1 MKNCK
6 FINNN
11 GVSIGYVYI
20 IECEGHYKIGKTLTY
35 TTRFY
40 EYTKLFT
47 EPKIIL
53 CELVRDYD
61 KVETELHDI
70 FLEKHTRGEWYD
82 LDERDLKIAKRFI
95 NNNKADFVPFNTDCE
110 ISNNIESQKINK
122 FKDVSVNR
130 ISGRFIKTMP
140 KEQQIIYLLS
150 SNPAIYLALN
160 IMKFYLQ
167 PNSNLLLKNGKKY
180 GSMRLAED
188 MNVTRQT
195 SGLYIKKLKELN
207 IIAEIDMGRKGKY
220 LAINPYIYL
229 AGDYVPTEIVKLFKN
244 KGNK

>member
-1 MKNCK
+1 MKDCK
-6 FINNN
+6 FINNKN
-11 GVSIGYVYI
+11 ASLGYVYI
-20 IECEGHYKIGKTLTY
+20 VECEGHYKIGKTLTY

-61 KVETELHDI
+61 KVETELHNI

-95 NNNKADFVPFNTDCE
+95 NGNKADFTLFNDSE
-110 ISNNIESQKINK
+110 ISDNTEPKRIDK
-122 FKDVSVNR
+122 FKDTSVSR
-130 ISGRFIKTMP
+130 ITGRFIKTMP
-140 KEQQIIYLLS
+140 KEQQIVYFLM
-150 SNPAIYLALN
+150 SNPSIYLALN
-160 IMKFYLQ
+160 VMKFYLQ
-167 PNSNLLLKNGKKY
+167 PNSNILLKNGKKY
-180 GSMRLAED
+180 GSTKLAED

-195 SGLYIKKLKELN
+195 SCLYIKKLKELN

-229 AGDYVPTEIVKLFKN
+229 AGDYVPKQIIKIFEN
-244 KGNK
+244 KGDN

>member
-1 MKNCK
+1 MKNLK
-6 FINNN
+6 FTNN
-11 GVSIGYVYI
+11 GDVSLGYVYI

-40 EYTKLFT
+40 EYTKLFS
-47 EPKIIL
+47 EPKIVF

-95 NNNKADFVPFNTDCE
+95 NNNKADLMPFNIDYETLDNE
-110 ISNNIESQKINK
+110 KSQKIGK

-140 KEQQIIYLLS
+140 KEQQIVYLLA
-150 SNPAIYLALN
+150 SNPSIYLALN
-160 IMKFYLQ
+160 VMKFYLQ
-167 PNSNLLLKNGKKY
+167 PNSNVLLKNGKKY

-195 SGLYIKKLKELN
+195 SGVYIRKLKELN
-207 IIAEIDMGRKGKY
+207 IIAEVDMGRKGKY

-229 AGDYVPTEIVKLFKN
+229 AGDYVPTEIVRLFKN
-244 KGNK
+244 KGN